1 MLHKLTVS
9 DYDADWALTER
20 NVDARTKPG
29 YLTRED
35 VVAFSGSLGL
45 QGIELNHSYW
55 ADCDPARMKQL
66 AADAGLPIVG
76 YVGFVDLAVPPSER
90 SRALDQA
97 FYLLDRTA
105 ELGAGMASWNVIAI
119 YKPEFSLAQQ
129 RAWLIEN
136 LPAACERA
144 LSMGLIILTE
154 NAEYPPSR
162 PLLGRGIDCRDICA
176 QVGSPGFRLIY
187 DVGAPIF
194 HNEDQLEI
202 LRMMWPYVAHVHL
215 KNYRLLAPGERPERF
230 RDADDGRRYTGTTLD
245 CGVAS
250 IESIVAEVARLGHE
264 GFVQIEYQGED
275 DPRIA
280 LKHNVEYV
288 RGILAKLG

>member
-1 MLHKLTVS
+1 
-9 DYDADWALTER
+9 
-20 NVDARTKPG
+20 
-29 YLTRED
+29 
-35 VVAFSGSLGL
+35 
-45 QGIELNHSYW
+45 
-55 ADCDPARMKQL
+55 
-66 AADAGLPIVG
+66 
-76 YVGFVDLAVPPSER
+76 
-90 SRALDQA
+90 
-97 FYLLDRTA
+97 
-105 ELGAGMASWNVIAI
+105 
-119 YKPEFSLAQQ
+119 
-129 RAWLIEN
+129 
-136 LPAACERA
+136 
-144 LSMGLIILTE
+144 MGLIILTE

-194 HNEDQLEI
+194 HNEDHLEI

-215 KNYRLLAPGERPERF
+215 KNYRLLVPCEQPERF

-250 IESIVAEVARLGHE
+250 IESIVTEVARLGYE